1 MKESHIQQQICELL
15 SKAGVFYFSIPNERW
30 GISHAQ
36 RTSLKK
42 MGLTPGMPDLCII
55 HDGRPYF
62 LEVKTDIGGL
72 SEGQERM
79 IKILLLKGVKV
90 SVVRSLSE
98 AEKILKTWKVLR

>member
-1 MKESHIQQQICELL
+1 
-15 SKAGVFYFSIPNERW
+15 
-30 GISHAQ
+30 
-36 RTSLKK
+36 
-42 MGLTPGMPDLCII
+42 MPDLCIL

-62 LEVKTDIGGL
+62 LEVKTDIGEL

-90 SVVRSLSE
+90 SVVRSLSD